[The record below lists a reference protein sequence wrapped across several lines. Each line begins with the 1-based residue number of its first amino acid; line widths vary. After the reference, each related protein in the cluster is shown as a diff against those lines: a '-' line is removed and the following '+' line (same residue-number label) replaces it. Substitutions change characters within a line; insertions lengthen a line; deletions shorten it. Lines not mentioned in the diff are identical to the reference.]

1 VSYWEK
7 LTDEQLQEELERNQ
21 KRLRCIDKKER
32 AIAHRN
38 IDAILAE
45 QAKRF
50 ERRHGL

>member
-1 VSYWEK
+1 MSYWEG
-7 LTDEQLQEELERNQ
+7 LTDEQLQAELERNR

-32 AIAHRN
+32 AIAHSN

-45 QAKRF
+45 QAKRY